1 MPVIVVYLGLIT
13 MFVGSMSVLKPL
25 KFLAIHS
32 RGQAL
37 LVVLAGLLIVIVGAS
52 LPAREMRVA
61 TPRTQLDAFMPAWQF
76 SEFHSVRIAA
86 SKEKV
91 YTALKQVTAEEILFF
106 RTLVWIRRFGRPGP
120 ESILNPPP
128 DMPLLEVAT
137 RTTFIVL
144 AEEPN
149 HEIVLGTLVAAPRG
163 WRPNGEP
170 GAEGF
175 KAVSASQQPGFA
187 LAAMNFRLEDCDPP
201 QHANRTV
208 GEADLRAEPAA
219 SGAQASAAGIG
230 LSSGLERSDKTEAPC
245 TLLTT
250 ETRVYATDA
259 SSRRRFARYWRVIYP
274 GSSLIRRMWLRAV
287 EKRAEQW

>member
-1 MPVIVVYLGLIT
+1 MPGVIIVYLGLVT
-13 MFVGSMSVLKPL
+13 MFAGGVSVLKPL

-37 LVVLAGLLIVIVGAS
+37 LVVATGLIVVIIGAS
-52 LPAREMRVA
+52 LPAREARVA

-86 SKEKV
+86 PKEKV

-106 RTLVWIRRFGRPGP
+106 RTLIWIRRFGRPGP

-144 AEEPN
+144 AEEPAQ
-149 HEIVLGTLVAAPRG
+149 EIVFGTLVAAPRG
-163 WRPNGEP
+163 WRPSGEP
-170 GAEGF
+170 SAEGF
-175 KAVSASQQPGFA
+175 KALYAQPGFA
-187 LAAMNFRLEDCDPP
+187 LAVMNFRLEDCD
-201 QHANRTV
+201 H
-208 GEADLRAEPAA
+208 GEKTTA
-219 SGAQASAAGIG
+219 SS
-230 LSSGLERSDKTEAPC
+230 C
-245 TLLTT
+245 TRLTT

-259 SSRRRFARYWRVIYP
+259 PKRRAFARYWRVIYP
-274 GSSLIRRMWLRAV
+274 GSSLIRIMWLRAV
-287 EKRAEQW
+287 KRRATKLH